1 MYYYTDLVGMGM
13 LCISGKI
20 KIQHYNAVCMLLARC
35 MHAAVSMSHSHS
47 VYSTTMLSAHCLHAA
62 CMLHAHCSIQHYNAV
77 CTLPAYCSIYVPLSL
92 SIQHYNA
99 VCTLPACCLH
109 AAVSMP
115 HSHSV
120 YSTTMLSACCLHA
133 ACMLQYLC
141 PTLSI
146 LRLYAM
152 QMEQLY
158 HSLNCVTLTALPE
171 FVSGQ
176 I

>member
-20 KIQHYNAVCMLLARC
+20 KIQHYNAVCMLPACCL
-35 MHAAVSMSHSHS
+35 HAAVSMSHSHS
-47 VYSTTMLSAHCLHAA
+47 VYSTTMLSAHCLH
-62 CMLHAHCSIQHYNAV
+62 V
-77 CTLPAYCSIYVPLSL
+77 
-92 SIQHYNA
+92 
-99 VCTLPACCLH
+99 
-109 AAVSMP
+109 
-115 HSHSV
+115 
-120 YSTTMLSACCLHA
+120 

-141 PTLSI
+141 PTLTQYTALQCCLHAACTLQYLCPTLSI
-146 LRLYAM
+146 QRLYAM
-152 QMEQLY
+152 QIEQLY